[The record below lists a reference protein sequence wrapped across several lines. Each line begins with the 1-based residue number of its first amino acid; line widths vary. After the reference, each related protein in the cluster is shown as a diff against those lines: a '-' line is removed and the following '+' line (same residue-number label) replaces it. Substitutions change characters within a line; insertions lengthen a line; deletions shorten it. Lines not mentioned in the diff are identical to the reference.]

1 MAGPFK
7 MKSPLKGV
15 KVKPKQTAQSMRM
28 DKLKAKQKRSS
39 KGISEFQHKTKR

>member
-15 KVKPKQTAQSMRM
+15 KIKPKEGWRM
-28 DKLKAKQKRSS
+28 DKLRAKQRRSS